1 MSDRMPDP
9 TPPEWRGPTAAAFYV
24 ANGLRVLPLS
34 PETKEGARKGFGK
47 AFPDFCTPPHQFRP
61 EELVAILMGP
71 CPLGAFAGG
80 RLLCGL
86 DLDSPFDAAA
96 LNAALECTLPP
107 TLSSK
112 NGRHLY
118 FWITPMQQL
127 KGELTQGNDVF
138 KTKARGLGALD
149 LRPAAGGYFLERGD
163 WDGPKGFDRTLIRD
177 LPDVAFMAL
186 LAARSRSKGRPPAP
200 CPVSLDQYEA
210 SPETPMRALGEVA
223 LDSLAR
229 ELASVWPKPGQGG
242 GHDLGLAL
250 GGIMSDAYGSTDD
263 VCDFCSRVCY
273 YAQAPDTTDEVLA
286 SLAKRRSGI
295 TAGVFGWPTL
305 RRMLQAANPD
315 LLPELIDSKL
325 KLLRAKVPGLDRSRD
340 KQTMTS
346 AQRAE
351 LVKAFHAAG
360 CPGLSS
366 DPKAFK
372 TFCREQLK
380 KAAAEKNNAPA
391 AETAGAIALT
401 NQPEEI

>member
-9 TPPEWRGPTAAAFYV
+9 TTPEWRGPTAAAFYV

-47 AFPDFCTPPHQFRP
+47 AFPDFCTPPHQFKP

-86 DLDSPFDAAA
+86 DLDSPFDR
-96 LNAALECTLPP
+96 AALETAVECRLPE

-112 NGRHLY
+112 KERHLY
-118 FWITPMQQL
+118 YWITPQQQA

-163 WDGPKGFDRTLIRD
+163 WDGPGFDRTSIRD
-177 LPDVAFMAL
+177 LPDAAFMAL
-186 LAARSRSKGRPPAP
+186 LAARSRSRGRPPAP
-200 CPVSLDQYEA
+200 CPVGLDEYENA
-210 SPETPMRALGEVA
+210 EQTPMRELGEVL

-229 ELASVWPKPGQGG
+229 DLASVWPKPGQGG
-242 GHDLGLAL
+242 GHDLALAL

-263 VCDFCSRVCY
+263 VCDFCARVFY
-273 YAQAPDTTDEVLA
+273 YAQAPDATDEVLA

-295 TAGVFGWPTL
+295 TAGIFGWPTL
-305 RRMLQAANPD
+305 RRMLCAANPD
-315 LLPELIDSKL
+315 TAPELIDSKL
-325 KLLRAKVPGLDRSRD
+325 KLLRAQVPGLDR
-340 KQTMTS
+340 
-346 AQRAE
+346 QREKNVVRAADRAR
-351 LVKAFHAAG
+351 LVALFQAAG
-360 CPGLSS
+360 CPGLST
-366 DPKAFK
+366 DINAFR
-372 TFCREQLK
+372 TFCKQQL
-380 KAAAEKNNAPA
+380 AAEKNNAPA
-391 AETAGAIALT
+391 TEAAGAIDLT
-401 NQPEEI
+401 NQPEEH